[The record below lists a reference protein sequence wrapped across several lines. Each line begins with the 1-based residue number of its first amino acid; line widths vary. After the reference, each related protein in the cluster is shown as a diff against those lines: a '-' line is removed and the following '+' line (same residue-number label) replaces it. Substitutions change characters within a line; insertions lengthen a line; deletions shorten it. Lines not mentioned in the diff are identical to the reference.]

1 MHLITKPRLSFHYL
15 KLLWVVRVTKTP
27 CMQCKRSRHRMIYL
41 RLVLPKITFFN
52 GYKMNQDACSVW
64 PFSFYHG
71 LALHYEA
78 LVGKWLLK
86 PTEPSHLGLMSAEF
100 TLKTGTIILT
110 IQRCPCKI
118 QLEKRSIVYI
128 VCTALPMSCDSRAV
142 IDVELLQRCRQR
154 RVIVDLE
161 ELAQEIW
168 KWMEM

>member
-1 MHLITKPRLSFHYL
+1 
-15 KLLWVVRVTKTP
+15 
-27 CMQCKRSRHRMIYL
+27 
-41 RLVLPKITFFN
+41 
-52 GYKMNQDACSVW
+52 MNKDACSSW

-78 LVGKWLLK
+78 LVGKRLLK

-100 TLKTGTIILT
+100 TLKTGTLILT
-110 IQRCPCKI
+110 IQRWPCAI
-118 QLEKRSIVYI
+118 QLEKRTIVYI
-128 VCTALPMSCDSRAV
+128 VSTVLPMSCDSRAV

-168 KWMEM
+168 KWMEMWRETRILDNTQNEKLLLGSCSQKTKIKIMESLSWSDQR

>member
-1 MHLITKPRLSFHYL
+1 
-15 KLLWVVRVTKTP
+15 
-27 CMQCKRSRHRMIYL
+27 
-41 RLVLPKITFFN
+41 
-52 GYKMNQDACSVW
+52 MNKDACSSW

-78 LVGKWLLK
+78 LVGKRLLK

-100 TLKTGTIILT
+100 TLKTGTLILT
-110 IQRCPCKI
+110 IQRWPCAI
-118 QLEKRSIVYI
+118 QLEKRTIVYI
-128 VCTALPMSCDSRAV
+128 VSTVLPMSCDSRAV

-168 KWMEM
+168 KWMEMWRETRIYDNTQNEKLLLGPCSQKTKIKIMESLSWSDHR

>member
-1 MHLITKPRLSFHYL
+1 MDIKDELG
-15 KLLWVVRVTKTP
+15 
-27 CMQCKRSRHRMIYL
+27 C
-41 RLVLPKITFFN
+41 FF
-52 GYKMNQDACSVW
+52 W
-64 PFSFYHG
+64 LTFSFYHG

-78 LVGKWLLK
+78 LVGKRLLK

-100 TLKTGTIILT
+100 TLKTGTLILT
-110 IQRCPCKI
+110 IQRWPCAI

-128 VCTALPMSCDSRAV
+128 VCSVLPMSCDSRAV

-168 KWMEM
+168 KWMEMWRETRILDNTQNEKKLLLGSCSQKTRKPKLWKV

>member
-1 MHLITKPRLSFHYL
+1 
-15 KLLWVVRVTKTP
+15 
-27 CMQCKRSRHRMIYL
+27 
-41 RLVLPKITFFN
+41 
-52 GYKMNQDACSVW
+52 MNKDACSSW

-78 LVGKWLLK
+78 LVGKRLLK

-100 TLKTGTIILT
+100 TLKTGTLILT
-110 IQRCPCKI
+110 IQRWPCAI
-118 QLEKRSIVYI
+118 QLERRSNVYI
-128 VCTALPMSCDSRAV
+128 VSTVLPMSCDSRAV

-168 KWMEM
+168 KWMEMWRETRILDNTQNEKLLLGPCSQKTKTKIMESLSWSDQR

>member
-1 MHLITKPRLSFHYL
+1 
-15 KLLWVVRVTKTP
+15 
-27 CMQCKRSRHRMIYL
+27 
-41 RLVLPKITFFN
+41 
-52 GYKMNQDACSVW
+52 MNKDACSSW

-78 LVGKWLLK
+78 LVGKRLLK

-100 TLKTGTIILT
+100 TLKTGTLILT
-110 IQRCPCKI
+110 IQRWPCAI
-118 QLEKRSIVYI
+118 QLEKRTIVYI
-128 VCTALPMSCDSRAV
+128 VSTVLPMSCDSRAV

-168 KWMEM
+168 KWMEMWRETRIYDNTQNEKLLLGPCSQKTKIKIMESLSWSDQR

>member
-1 MHLITKPRLSFHYL
+1 
-15 KLLWVVRVTKTP
+15 
-27 CMQCKRSRHRMIYL
+27 
-41 RLVLPKITFFN
+41 
-52 GYKMNQDACSVW
+52 MNKDACSSW

-78 LVGKWLLK
+78 LVGKRLLK

-100 TLKTGTIILT
+100 TLKTGTLILT
-110 IQRCPCKI
+110 IQRWPCAI
-118 QLEKRSIVYI
+118 QLEKRTIVYI
-128 VCTALPMSCDSRAV
+128 VSTVIPMSCDSRAV

-168 KWMEM
+168 KWMEMWRETRILDNTQNEKLLLGPCSQKTKIKIMESLSWSDQR

>member
-1 MHLITKPRLSFHYL
+1 
-15 KLLWVVRVTKTP
+15 
-27 CMQCKRSRHRMIYL
+27 
-41 RLVLPKITFFN
+41 
-52 GYKMNQDACSVW
+52 MNSDACSGW

-86 PTEPSHLGLMSAEF
+86 PTEPSTLGLMSAEF

-168 KWMEM
+168 KWMEMWRETRILDNTQNEKKSYYWGHAVKRQENQNYGKFKLKWSKIILG

>member
-1 MHLITKPRLSFHYL
+1 
-15 KLLWVVRVTKTP
+15 
-27 CMQCKRSRHRMIYL
+27 
-41 RLVLPKITFFN
+41 
-52 GYKMNQDACSVW
+52 MNKDACSSW

-78 LVGKWLLK
+78 LVGKRLLK

-100 TLKTGTIILT
+100 TLKTGTLILT
-110 IQRCPCKI
+110 IQRWPCAI
-118 QLEKRSIVYI
+118 QLEKRTIVYI
-128 VCTALPMSCDSRAV
+128 VSTVLPMSCDSRAV

-168 KWMEM
+168 KWMEMWRETRILDNTQNEKLLLGPCSQKTKIKIMESLSWSDQR

>member
-1 MHLITKPRLSFHYL
+1 
-15 KLLWVVRVTKTP
+15 
-27 CMQCKRSRHRMIYL
+27 
-41 RLVLPKITFFN
+41 
-52 GYKMNQDACSVW
+52 MNKDACSSW

-78 LVGKWLLK
+78 LVGKRLLK

-100 TLKTGTIILT
+100 TLKTGTLILT
-110 IQRCPCKI
+110 IQRWPCAI
-118 QLEKRSIVYI
+118 QLEKRTIVYI
-128 VCTALPMSCDSRAV
+128 VSTVIPMSCDSRAV

-168 KWMEM
+168 KWMEMWRETRIYDNTQNEKLLLGPCSQKTKIKILESLSWSDQW

>member
-1 MHLITKPRLSFHYL
+1 
-15 KLLWVVRVTKTP
+15 
-27 CMQCKRSRHRMIYL
+27 
-41 RLVLPKITFFN
+41 
-52 GYKMNQDACSVW
+52 MNKDACSSW

-78 LVGKWLLK
+78 LVGKRLLK

-100 TLKTGTIILT
+100 TLKTGTLILT
-110 IQRCPCKI
+110 IQRWPCAI
-118 QLEKRSIVYI
+118 QLEKRTIVYI
-128 VCTALPMSCDSRAV
+128 VSTVLPMSCDSRAV

-168 KWMEM
+168 KWMEMWDAYLGQYTKWKLIIGAMQSEDKNQNHGKFKLKWSQIILG

>member
-1 MHLITKPRLSFHYL
+1 
-15 KLLWVVRVTKTP
+15 
-27 CMQCKRSRHRMIYL
+27 
-41 RLVLPKITFFN
+41 
-52 GYKMNQDACSVW
+52 MNKDACSSW

-78 LVGKWLLK
+78 LVGKRLLK

-100 TLKTGTIILT
+100 TLKTGTLILT
-110 IQRCPCKI
+110 IQRWPCAI
-118 QLEKRSIVYI
+118 QLEKIIIVYI
-128 VCTALPMSCDSRAV
+128 VSTVIPMSCDSRAV

-168 KWMEM
+168 KWMEMWRETRILDNTQNENLLLGPCSQKTKSKSWKV

>member
-1 MHLITKPRLSFHYL
+1 
-15 KLLWVVRVTKTP
+15 
-27 CMQCKRSRHRMIYL
+27 
-41 RLVLPKITFFN
+41 
-52 GYKMNQDACSVW
+52 MNKDACSSW

-78 LVGKWLLK
+78 LVGKRLLK

-100 TLKTGTIILT
+100 TLKTGTLILT
-110 IQRCPCKI
+110 IQRWPCAI
-118 QLEKRSIVYI
+118 QLEKRTIVYI
-128 VCTALPMSCDSRAV
+128 VSTVLPMSCDSRAV

-168 KWMEM
+168 KWMEMWRETRILDNTQKEKLLLGPCSQKTKIKIMESLSWSDHR

>member
-1 MHLITKPRLSFHYL
+1 
-15 KLLWVVRVTKTP
+15 
-27 CMQCKRSRHRMIYL
+27 
-41 RLVLPKITFFN
+41 
-52 GYKMNQDACSVW
+52 MNKDACSSW

-78 LVGKWLLK
+78 LVGKRLLK

-100 TLKTGTIILT
+100 TLKTGTLILT
-110 IQRCPCKI
+110 IQRWPCAI
-118 QLEKRSIVYI
+118 QLEKRTIVYI
-128 VCTALPMSCDSRAV
+128 VCTVLPMSCDSRAV

-168 KWMEM
+168 KWMEMWRETRILDNTQNEKLLLGPCSQKTKIKIMESLSWSDQR